1 MNTTTLGWSKIIAIA
16 SLLVTVAC
24 GGCDEGTAQNSGQ
37 NSGTA
42 NSATPNSTAN
52 SSTTTPFE
60 TNESGEVLCGD
71 VACACDNGT
80 DDDGDGLVDLQD
92 PECTG
97 PYDDDEGTF
106 ATGIPGDNKDDCQD
120 CFFDGNSGHGDD
132 GCQYAT
138 ECLLGGNPMG
148 ASGCKN
154 CETSQ
159 ACYDFCRPR
168 TPNGCDCFGCCEV
181 TLEDGSKET
190 IVLGENCS
198 LDNIS
203 ACQTGCVINEECS
216 NTCGECELCL
226 GKTVDDLPESCYD
239 TPPDSDMGTPPDP
252 DEPVHTCDDGETPC
266 NETSDCGNNSY
277 CQLGCCIE
285 IIL

>member
-1 MNTTTLGWSKIIAIA
+1 MTWIRTALVAA
-16 SLLVTVAC
+16 SIVFAAC
-24 GGCDEGTAQNSGQ
+24 GGCDD
-37 NSGTA
+37 
-42 NSATPNSTAN
+42 STAGDGTN
-52 SSTTTPFE
+52 ATTNGASNGSTNTPFE

-71 VACACDNGT
+71 SACACDDGV
-80 DDDGDGLVDLQD
+80 DSDGDGLIDLHD

-148 ASGCKN
+148 SSGCKN
-154 CETSQ
+154 CDVADE
-159 ACYDFCRPR
+159 CYDFCRPR
-168 TPNGCDCFGCCEV
+168 TPNGCDCFGCCQV
-181 TLEDGSKET
+181 TLEDGSTET
-190 IVLGENCS
+190 VVLGEGCS
-198 LDNIS
+198 LDNLS
-203 ACQTGCVINEECS
+203 ACETGCVINEECS
-216 NTCGECELCL
+216 NTCGRCELCL
-226 GKTVDDLPESCYD
+226 GKEAADLPADCYD
-239 TPPDSDMGTPPDP
+239 SGDMDAGTPA
-252 DEPVHTCDDGETPC
+252 HTCDDGETPC
-266 NETSDCGNNSY
+266 NDTSDCPNNYY

>member
-1 MNTTTLGWSKIIAIA
+1 MALLRTLSVALAIVLA
-16 SLLVTVAC
+16 AC
-24 GGCDEGTAQNSGQ
+24 GGCDE
-37 NSGTA
+37 
-42 NSATPNSTAN
+42 STAGNNGDGTNANAGNAGNAGTN
-52 SSTTTPFE
+52 SVPITDTNSPFE
-60 TNESGEVLCGD
+60 MNESGEVLCGD
-71 VACACDNGT
+71 TACACDDGADN
-80 DDDGDGLVDLQD
+80 DGDGLVDLQD

-154 CETSQ
+154 CEVADQ
-159 ACYDFCRPR
+159 CYDFCRPR

-181 TLEDGSKET
+181 TLEDGSTET
-190 IVLGENCS
+190 VVLGGSCS
-198 LDNIS
+198 LDDLS
-203 ACQTGCVINEECS
+203 QCETGCVINEECS
-216 NTCGECELCL
+216 NSCGRCELCL
-226 GKTVDDLPESCYD
+226 GKEVEDLPADCFESGD
-239 TPPDSDMGTPPDP
+239 DMGTPPSDAG
-252 DEPVHTCDDGETPC
+252 DTPVHTCEDGEVPC
-266 NETSDCGNNSY
+266 NQTSDCPNNHY